1 MKYLKKTFLFSFANA
16 LLAISSWAQ
25 IGGNNVYEF
34 LNFPSSAR
42 LAALGDHLISIKD
55 ADVSL
60 AFANPALLNVQMHQQ
75 LSFNHSFLLDG
86 IQHGYAGYGHHL
98 SKADISLH
106 LGFQYVSYGNFTSA
120 DEFGNIL
127 GEFRATENAFVLGVG
142 KTLNDR
148 LSLGANAKFISSQLE
163 SYNSVGIS
171 GDLGVFY
178 EDTLRNL
185 GLSLLFKNI
194 GTQFSTYAET
204 KESLPYEAQLGLSK
218 RLKYLPFQFSVLYRY
233 LNRWNILYDD
243 PNNQENTF
251 FISGFED
258 MPQSNVQLTNF
269 FRHFVFNGEFFLG
282 KAENL
287 RLRFGYNVL
296 RGQELK
302 VANLRSLAGF
312 SFGVGLKVNRFR
324 VDYGQGVFHLAGSM
338 NYFSLSTNFQS
349 FKSFL

>member
-1 MKYLKKTFLFSFANA
+1 MKYMKKMLLLSFVNA
-16 LLAISSWAQ
+16 WIIVNSWAQ
-25 IGGNNVYEF
+25 IGGDHVYKF

-42 LAALGDHLISIKD
+42 LASLGDHLISVKD

-60 AFANPALLNVQMHQQ
+60 AFANPALLNKKMHQQ
-75 LSFNHSFLLDG
+75 LNFNHSFLLDG

-98 SKADISLH
+98 DNAAISLH
-106 LGFQYVSYGNFTSA
+106 AGFQYFSYGDFTSA
-120 DEFGNIL
+120 DEFGNLL
-127 GEFRATENAFVLGVG
+127 GEFKATENAFVLGAG

-148 LSLGANAKFISSQLE
+148 LSLGANMKFISSQLE
-163 SYNSVGIS
+163 SYNSIGIS
-171 GDLGVFY
+171 GDLGIFY
-178 EDTLRNL
+178 EDTLRNI
-185 GLSLLFKNI
+185 GLSLLFRNI
-194 GTQFSTYAET
+194 GTLLSTYAEI

-251 FISGFED
+251 FISGFD
-258 MPQSNVQLTNF
+258 DTPQSNVQLTNF

-282 KAENL
+282 KAETL

-312 SFGVGLKVNRFR
+312 SFGIGLKVNRFR
-324 VDYGQGVFHLAGSM
+324 IDYGQGVFHLAGSM
-338 NYFSLSTNFQS
+338 NYFSLSTNLQS
-349 FKSFL
+349 FKSF